1 MAFNISEFRSKALTS
16 AGARA
21 NLFEVS
27 LTGVTAVTGLTD
39 GEFQFSCKASA
50 IPTSTIGV
58 VEVPYFGRNI
68 KVLGNKTFDNWSITV
83 INDEDFKYRNA
94 MENWMAKM
102 STHVG
107 NKVTVGQTF
116 GSGDNLYG
124 QGVVTHFSKA
134 GTSDVKIATY
144 NFVNIFPVSIS
155 EIALEW
161 GSNDTI
167 EEFTVEFGYDYWTHA
182 EASDTTS

>member
-1 MAFNISEFRSKALTS
+1 MAFNINDFRSKALTS

-58 VEVPYFGRNI
+58 VEVPYFGRTV
-68 KVLGNKTFDNWSITV
+68 KVLGNKTFENWNITV

-94 MENWMAKM
+94 FENWMAKM

-107 NKVTVGQTF
+107 NKVLVGQSF

-124 QGVVTHFSKA
+124 QGEVKHFSKA
-134 GTSDVKIATY
+134 GASNVDIATY
-144 NFVNIFPVSIS
+144 NFVNIFPVNISSI
-155 EIALEW
+155 ELAW
-161 GSNDTI
+161 DTNDAI
-167 EEFTVEFGYDYWTHA
+167 EEFTVEFGYDYWTHN
-182 EASDTTS
+182 EASDTLS